1 MFDLLYPLIQFL
13 VGASMLYFGSDYLV
27 DNSSLLAKRNNI
39 SPLIIG
45 VTVIAF
51 GTSLPELV
59 VSVNAAFNNFP
70 DLILGNI
77 VGSNISNICLV
88 LGLILVLYNFKV
100 LDFSNSKR
108 NLFSLFII
116 TLLFAILILILDK
129 LNFYTSLL
137 FSSLF
142 LLYLYIIFKNQSS
155 DYPNEELNNVKLIK
169 ILFLI
174 ISGLLLVVFGSDFF
188 IKGAVGIANFLQIEK
203 SIIGL
208 TVVALATSIPE
219 LFVSINAAIK
229 KEYDFIFGN
238 VIGSNIFNIT
248 LVGGLVGFLKDIT
261 YDSSDYFSSLLVL
274 SIVTLLLVFLF
285 IQKIILNKILGS
297 VFIII
302 YFIFLYINFI

>member
-1 MFDLLYPLIQFL
+1 
-13 VGASMLYFGSDYLV
+13 MLYFGSDYLV

-155 DYPNEELNNVKLIK
+155 DYPNEELNDVKLIK

-188 IKGAVGIANFLQIEK
+188 INGAVGIADFLQIEK

-208 TVVALATSIPE
+208 TVVALGTSIPE

-248 LVGGLVGFLKDIT
+248 LVGGLVGFLKDIA
-261 YDSSDYFSSLLVL
+261 YDSSDYFCSLLVL